1 MRFYHFIFIWHKFSC
16 VLPSNIVRFI
26 SFFSICWHDFMFI
39 NVFGFNMF
47 LLYFQMLW
55 ETETERERRR
65 RNENW
70 NVLCIKAQFQMDY
83 YLFNTTR
90 KKRFYDS
97 IHEFCVLSSPAN
109 LKFHTD
115 HKNIEKS
122 KRCVCEFYVSNITIG
137 FGINYYGKFC
147 SYSIIR
153 FRVYPWLNIY
163 RDTIC
168 YKNIYWLFV
177 YSQLLILFMHKHNFM
192 YLYERVLNITN
203 ISQ

>member
-39 NVFGFNMF
+39 NVFGFNIF
-47 LLYFQMLW
+47 LLYFQMLCV
-55 ETETERERRR
+55 RERKRR
-65 RNENW
+65 RKNENW

-90 KKRFYDS
+90 KRGFYDS
-97 IHEFCVLSSPAN
+97 IHEFCVFSSPAD
-109 LKFHTD
+109 LKFYTD

-122 KRCVCEFYVSNITIG
+122 KKMRMWILCFEYHNWFRDKLLWKILLLL
-137 FGINYYGKFC
+137 YYTFSC
-147 SYSIIR
+147 ISMR
-153 FRVYPWLNIY
+153 LNLY

-168 YKNIYWLFV
+168 YKNILWLFV
-177 YSQLLILFMHKHNFM
+177 HTPTFNT
-192 YLYERVLNITN
+192 LYA
-203 ISQ
+203 

>member
-1 MRFYHFIFIWHKFSC
+1 MY
-16 VLPSNIVRFI
+16 LDLI
-26 SFFSICWHDFMFI
+26 SFYYIFEC
-39 NVFGFNMF
+39 
-47 LLYFQMLW
+47 Y
-55 ETETERERRR
+55 EKTKKK
-65 RNENW
+65 NENW

-97 IHEFCVLSSPAN
+97 IHEFCELSSPAN

-122 KRCVCEFYVSNITIG
+122 KKMRMWIVCFEHHNWFRDKLLWKILLLLYYTFSCVSM
-137 FGINYYGKFC
+137 
-147 SYSIIR
+147 
-153 FRVYPWLNIY
+153 WLNIY
-163 RDTIC
+163 IQIQSAI
-168 YKNIYWLFV
+168 KIYFDSLYF
-177 YSQLLILFMHKHNFM
+177 SQLLILFMHKHNFM